1 MTSVVSSTPS
11 FNKRV
16 LKDVCKIIKGPLTD
30 HGIHYFHSETN
41 IMEGHAL
48 IFGPADTIYQHGVYL
63 FHFKF
68 PSNYP
73 FSPPKVTYLTNDG
86 KIRFHPNLYRNGKVC
101 LSLLNTWKGETWTSC
116 QNINTILLTLVT
128 LFHNKSLL
136 NEPGIKENHRDFKK
150 YHKIIQYYN
159 YSIAIVWILQK
170 KIHYIPHFE
179 QIIKKHFKKNS
190 KNIIIGLEKF
200 KKTNTDI
207 ETISTSLYN
216 MNCNID
222 WNKQYENLK
231 IVFKTNKI
239 EF

>member
-1 MTSVVSSTPS
+1 MTSVVSSTPT

-16 LKDVCKIIKGPLTD
+16 LKDVCKIIKEPLTD

-48 IFGPADTIYQHGVYL
+48 IFGPVNTIYEYGVYL

-73 FSPPKVTYLTNDG
+73 FSPPKVTYHTNDG
-86 KIRFHPNLYRNGKVC
+86 ETRFHPNLYRNGKVC

-136 NEPGIKENHRDFKK
+136 NEPGVKENSRDFIP
-150 YHKIIQYYN
+150 YHKIIQYKN
-159 YSIAIVWILQK
+159 YSISIDWILRK
-170 KIHYIPHFE
+170 KIKYIPHFDE
-179 QIIKKHFKKNS
+179 IIKKHFKKNA
-190 KNIIIGLEKF
+190 KNIIAGLEFLKE
-200 KKTNTDI
+200 KHDIVEYKTY
-207 ETISTSLYN
+207 LYN
-216 MNCNID
+216 MSSIND
-222 WNKQYENLK
+222 WNKLLDRIKSTFKKNNLT
-231 IVFKTNKI
+231 F
-239 EF
+239 